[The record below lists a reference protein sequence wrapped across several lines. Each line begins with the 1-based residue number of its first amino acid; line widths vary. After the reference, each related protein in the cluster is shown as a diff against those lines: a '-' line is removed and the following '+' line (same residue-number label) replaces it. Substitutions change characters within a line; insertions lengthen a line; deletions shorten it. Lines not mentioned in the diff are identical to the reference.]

1 MSWIRS
7 PRASSA
13 GSRFRAAGA
22 ASWRAA
28 GCLLLQAL
36 RTPITM
42 SGFSEEY
49 RTLVTGIVI
58 LIFAAAALA
67 RRNERA

>member
-1 MSWIRS
+1 MRYFKSRWNPRS
-7 PRASSA
+7 AL
-13 GSRFRAAGA
+13 GA
-22 ASWRAA
+22 AA

-36 RTPITM
+36 RTQITM
-42 SGFSEEY
+42 SGFPEEY

-67 RRNERA
+67 RRHERA

>member
-1 MSWIRS
+1 MTLDLTLADRNREY
-7 PRASSA
+7 PLD
-13 GSRFRAAGA
+13 GA
-22 ASWRAA
+22 ASSSAAA

-36 RTPITM
+36 RTQITM
-42 SGFSEEY
+42 SGFPEEY

-58 LIFAAAALA
+58 LIFAAAALV